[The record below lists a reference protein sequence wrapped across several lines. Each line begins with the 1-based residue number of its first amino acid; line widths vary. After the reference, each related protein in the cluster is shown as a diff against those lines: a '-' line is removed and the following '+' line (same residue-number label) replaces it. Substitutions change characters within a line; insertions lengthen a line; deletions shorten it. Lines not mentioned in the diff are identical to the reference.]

1 VVAGIN
7 EFARWVHAEYIED
20 IPIVFKI
27 GKEFHQARSD
37 SSEYVN
43 KDCDVSFHSP
53 TKYI

>member
-7 EFARWVHAEYIED
+7 EFARWVHAEYLED

-27 GKEFHQARSD
+27 GKEFHQALSD